1 MGLEQASAPPVA
13 PPITAPAVL
22 RGRWLSLAR
31 YAWLTTAALSLKLFV
46 TNLPVYFEHLRSLC
60 ADIACETAPTPPP
73 GTEALRK
80 AGLSTGFYA
89 AYYTALDVTVVLVYL
104 AVATLVFWRK
114 SGERIALLGAFTLL
128 LWGFF
133 SVAFTTGAVAEVYP
147 QWGPALEFAQFLGLV
162 SITLFFYLFPDG
174 RFVTSWA
181 RWLALVLIVL
191 LMPGY
196 VWPESAADYREWP
209 ALLAGP
215 FLLTWM
221 GSMIALQVY
230 RYRKVSHAVQRQ
242 QTKWVVFG
250 VAASFLGFF
259 AFVSLPFLVAPSFH
273 QESSLMGNLLANT
286 GGSIAILLLPV
297 SIGIAILRHRLWD
310 IDIVIN
316 RTLVYGAL
324 SGILVSL
331 YALIVGG
338 LGALLRIEDN
348 MVLSLLATGLIAV
361 AFAPLRDRLQRG
373 VNRLIY
379 GERDEPYK
387 VLSRLGRHV
396 EETLAPE
403 AVLATIVE
411 TVAQALRLPYAAIT
425 LRQDDRFAVA
435 AEYGSRGKDLIDL
448 PLVYGSEIV
457 GQLILAWR
465 APGESFNSADWRLLE
480 DLARQVGV
488 AAHAV
493 RLAAEIRRSNENL
506 QWARE
511 GLVTAREE
519 ERRRLRRDL
528 HDGLGP
534 ALASESLKVGAI
546 RKLMTRDQAAAD
558 ALLAE
563 LSGDIEATITDI
575 RRLVYDLR
583 PPALD
588 ELGLV
593 GAIRERVAQYHC
605 RPAAHDRVGCDTN
618 LSIVV
623 DAADSLPVLP
633 AAVEVAA
640 YRIVH
645 EALTNVVR
653 HARARTCCVRLA
665 LEGGVFVLEIIDDG
679 VGLLAERRAGVGLL
693 SMRERAEELGG
704 SLSVETVPGGG
715 TRVLARLPLPKE

>member
-1 MGLEQASAPPVA
+1 MGLEQVSVSPTARPLP
-13 PPITAPAVL
+13 APAAL
-22 RGRWLSLAR
+22 SGRWLPIAR
-31 YAWLTTAALSLKLFV
+31 YAWLMAAAVVLTLFIAGI
-46 TNLPVYFEHLRSLC
+46 PVYFEHLRTQC
-60 ADIACETAPTPPP
+60 VDIVCNAAPTPPP
-73 GTEALRK
+73 GAEALRA
-80 AGLSTGFYA
+80 AGLSAGFYA
-89 AYYTALDVTVVLVYL
+89 AYYVGLDVIVVLVYL
-104 AVATLVFWRK
+104 AVATLVFRRK

-133 SVAFTTGAVAEVYP
+133 SVAFTIGAVAEVYP
-147 QWGPALEFAQFLGLV
+147 RWGPALDFAQFLGLV

-174 RFVTSWA
+174 RFVPSWA
-181 RWLALVLIVL
+181 RWLALALIVL

-196 VWPESAADYREWP
+196 IWPESAADYREWP
-209 ALLAGP
+209 TLLAGS

-221 GSMIALQVY
+221 GSMIGLQVY
-230 RYRKVSHAVQRQ
+230 RYRKVSNAVQRQ
-242 QTKWVVFG
+242 QTKWVVLG
-250 VAASFLGFF
+250 VAASLLGFF
-259 AFVSLPFLVAPSFH
+259 AFVSLPYLIAPSSH
-273 QESSLMGNLLANT
+273 QESSLTGNLLANT

-324 SGILVSL
+324 SGIVVAL

-338 LGALLRIEDN
+338 LGTLLRVEGN
-348 MVLSLLATGLIAV
+348 LVLSVLATGLIAV

-373 VNRLIY
+373 VNRLMY

-435 AEYGSRGKDLIDL
+435 AENGSREQDLVDL
-448 PLVYGSEIV
+448 PLVYGSETV
-457 GQLILAWR
+457 GQLLLARR
-465 APGESFNSADWRLLE
+465 APGESFNPADRRLLE

-493 RLAAEIRRSNENL
+493 RLAVELRRSNENL
-506 QWARE
+506 QAARE

-546 RKLMTRDQAAAD
+546 RKLMTRDQASAD

-593 GAIRERVAQYHC
+593 GAIRERVAHYQC
-605 RPAAHDRVGCDTN
+605 LPAVQDPAGCDKIP
-618 LSIVV
+618 SVAV
-623 DAADSLPVLP
+623 DAPESLPVLP

-653 HARARTCCVRLA
+653 HACAHRCCVRLA
-665 LEGGVFVLEIIDDG
+665 LEGGVFVLEIEDDG
-679 VGLLAERRAGVGLL
+679 VGLSAERRAGVGLL

-704 SLSVETVPGGG
+704 SLDVVTVPGEG